1 LHTTF
6 LKDQQNKFMEVKF
19 ADSFW
24 KSLKTLS
31 RHQTWWYKI
40 YEFFRRDLPYFLEN
54 IWFFRKELY
63 AFRSWDYSF
72 NLDLFRR
79 SLEKTVNTI
88 EHYGNEVDES
98 RIKKV
103 EKMKRAIQLIKNV
116 RSDEY
121 ISQAESELGKI
132 KNSDWLWTEREDT
145 EEESIHNKKIFEMAR
160 EIEDSEWKEL
170 WSIIQGQDVK
180 EYRKLY
186 DAQSE
191 EEKRER
197 ELWNEWFDGSG
208 MKSWWD

>member
-1 LHTTF
+1 
-6 LKDQQNKFMEVKF
+6 MEVKF

-31 RHQTWWYKI
+31 RHQTWWYKT

-79 SLEKTVNTI
+79 SLEKTVDTI
-88 EHYGNEVDES
+88 ENYGHEVDES
-98 RIKKV
+98 RMKKV
-103 EKMKRAIQLIKNV
+103 GKIKRAIQLLKNV

-121 ISQAESELGKI
+121 TNRAEKELGEL
-132 KNSDWLWTEREDT
+132 KNSDWLWNGREDT
-145 EEESIHNKKIFEMAR
+145 EEEKNHNRNVFKRAR

-170 WSIIQGQDVK
+170 WSIVHGQDLK
-180 EYRKLY
+180 EY
-186 DAQSE
+186 SE
-191 EEKRER
+191 IYNSKTDEEKE
-197 ELWNEWFDGSG
+197 EGGVWNDWFDGSG
-208 MKSWWD
+208 IKGWWD

>member
-1 LHTTF
+1 M
-6 LKDQQNKFMEVKF
+6 K
-19 ADSFW
+19 
-24 KSLKTLS
+24 
-31 RHQTWWYKI
+31 KI
-40 YEFFRRDLPYFLEN
+40 
-54 IWFFRKELY
+54 
-63 AFRSWDYSF
+63 
-72 NLDLFRR
+72 
-79 SLEKTVNTI
+79 
-88 EHYGNEVDES
+88 
-98 RIKKV
+98 

-145 EEESIHNKKIFEMAR
+145 EEESIHNKKIFERAR

-186 DAQSE
+186 DAQTE

>member
-1 LHTTF
+1 M
-6 LKDQQNKFMEVKF
+6 KIEF

-31 RHQTWWYKI
+31 RQQTWWYKT

-79 SLEKTVNTI
+79 SLEKTVDTI
-88 EHYGNEVDES
+88 EHHGHEVEES
-98 RIKKV
+98 RMKKV
-103 EKMKRAIQLIKNV
+103 EKMKRTIQLIKNV

-121 ISQAESELGKI
+121 VRNAEKELGKI
-132 KNSDWLWTEREDT
+132 KNSDWLWTDKEDT
-145 EEESIHNKKIFEMAR
+145 DEERIHNKKVFERAR

-170 WSIIQGQDVK
+170 WLIVHGQDIK
-180 EYRKLY
+180 
-186 DAQSE
+186 
-191 EEKRER
+191 
-197 ELWNEWFDGSG
+197 
-208 MKSWWD
+208 

>member
-1 LHTTF
+1 
-6 LKDQQNKFMEVKF
+6 
-19 ADSFW
+19 
-24 KSLKTLS
+24 
-31 RHQTWWYKI
+31 
-40 YEFFRRDLPYFLEN
+40 
-54 IWFFRKELY
+54 
-63 AFRSWDYSF
+63 
-72 NLDLFRR
+72 
-79 SLEKTVNTI
+79 VNTI

-170 WSIIQGQDVK
+170 WSIVQGQDVK